1 MIKKISV
8 IIVSLFSA
16 ISILARDRVSASDSV
31 FEADPYFILMGEA
44 DDAINEK
51 NWPEAAAR
59 LCDAL
64 AVKPD
69 HPSNTLLLYN
79 LAKVYSYLGNDS
91 LAIVT
96 FDRGL
101 QIAPNMSVLYLGR
114 AKTFLGMGKRKEA
127 CADLE
132 SVLNID
138 SLSTEARYLHG
149 MMSLYGGR
157 IDDAERDFNVLA
169 SVAPT
174 SYDTAV
180 ALGTF
185 YSLTGR
191 ERKAI
196 PYFEKL
202 IEVEPTPEFYSC
214 LAGCHLAL
222 GELTEA
228 SEIIGEGLR
237 QYPEDA
243 ELYYYRAWLNRDRFR
258 NDDAKADA
266 RHAIELGANPNKVNS
281 LFANKEK

>member
-8 IIVSLFSA
+8 IIVSFFSA
-16 ISILARDRVSASDSV
+16 ISILARDNVPANDSV

-91 LAIVT
+91 LSIVT
-96 FDRGL
+96 YGRGL

-114 AKTFLGMGKRKEA
+114 AKTYLGMGKKKEA
-127 CADLE
+127 RADLE

-149 MMSLYGGR
+149 MMSLYSGR
-157 IDDAERDFNVLA
+157 LDDAEGDFNVLA
-169 SVAPT
+169 SVAPK

-180 ALGTF
+180 ALGTL

-191 ERKAI
+191 EKKAI

-228 SEIIGEGLR
+228 SEVIGEGLR
-237 QYPEDA
+237 LYPEDA

-258 NDDAKADA
+258 NDDARSDA
-266 RHAIELGANPNKVNS
+266 RRAIELGANPNKVNS
-281 LFANKEK
+281 LFANNEK